1 MSAAIALQEIPA
13 LFADFHNRAHV
24 ILAVSGGVDSTALML
39 LAARWREQSP
49 QTRLTVASIDHALR
63 PESAE
68 ECRAVSARATDLG
81 LPCIVKRWE
90 SDKPAARL
98 QEAARGARYSLLTAV
113 AAELGA
119 DAIATAHTLD
129 DQAETVL
136 MRLLHGSA
144 VDGLA
149 AMRPSTALKHHIEKA
164 APAFSGGDAA
174 PTSNAPIPTSEIG
187 SDAAGDLSLLRPLLG
202 TTRARL
208 VATLQAA
215 GMAWL
220 EDPSNRNPRFE
231 RVRLRALLAQLAPL
245 GLDPARLALLAR
257 RAARSSDALEA
268 VAAERFE
275 TLARREQDRLQLDGP
290 GFAACPADI
299 RLRILERAVLLMQ
312 DTGKMS
318 AYGLR
323 LERLEALA
331 AALDQALDPA
341 LGQGRSW
348 QRSLGGTLLRLD
360 KAGNLQVTR
369 EPERRR
375 GAAKTKM

>member
-1 MSAAIALQEIPA
+1 MSAAIALQELPA

-24 ILAVSGGVDSTALML
+24 ILAVSGGGDSTALML

-63 PESAE
+63 AESAE
-68 ECRAVSARATDLG
+68 ECRIVSARAVDLG

-90 SDKPAARL
+90 GDKPAARL
-98 QEAARGARYSLLTAV
+98 QEAARSARYALLTAV
-113 AAELGA
+113 ATEVGA

-149 AMRPSTALKHHIEKA
+149 AMRPLTPLA
-164 APAFSGGDAA
+164 
-174 PTSNAPIPTSEIG
+174 
-187 SDAAGDLSLLRPLLG
+187 DLSLLRPLLG

-215 GMAWL
+215 GVAWL
-220 EDPSNRNPRFE
+220 EDPSNHNPRFE

-257 RAARSSDALEA
+257 RAARSNDALEA

-275 TLARREQDRLQLDGP
+275 ILARREQDRLQLDGP

-312 DTGKMS
+312 DKSKGS

-341 LGQGRSW
+341 LGQGGSW